1 MRADDVEDLTLPVWP
16 TMRMLGCKTRSS
28 GYDAVKQLPPEAVIR
43 VGVLI
48 RLSKRWVE
56 RQVSGKADGVL
67 SAEEFL
73 KLLADDGVR
82 KALTALAK
90 ETAEA
95 PPPKIRRP
103 RGRPRRQA
111 A

>member
-1 MRADDVEDLTLPVWP
+1 MHGDDVEDLTLPVWP
-16 TMRMLGCKTRSS
+16 TLKAFGLRTRSAA
-28 GYDAVKQLPPEAVIR
+28 YDAVKHLPPEAVIR

-48 RLSKRWVE
+48 RLSRRWVE
-56 RQVSGKADGVL
+56 KRTSGQADVL

-82 KALTALAK
+82 RALAAMARQ
-90 ETAEA
+90 TAAA
-95 PPPKIRRP
+95 PPPVIRRR